1 MEQRQLKFSCTLC
14 SQAVQELFSS
24 LHNLSILR
32 AFTFSSCGSEVKRK
46 WLETL
51 QGHNAFYPLIEH
63 SEDTLGYTVPHATTP
78 TKGNLVKCVLLH
90 VALPSEEKQSYA
102 EMVCNYLVTMV
113 NIHQHTPP
121 WTESVKMQN
130 NPSYI

>member
-1 MEQRQLKFSCTLC
+1 MMEQRQLKFSCTLC

-63 SEDTLGYTVPHATTP
+63 SEDTLGYTAPHATP
-78 TKGNLVKCVLLH
+78 TKGNLVNVFYYTLLCQ
-90 VALPSEEKQSYA
+90 VRRNTVMQKWF
-102 EMVCNYLVTMV
+102 VT
-113 NIHQHTPP
+113 I
-121 WTESVKMQN
+121 S
-130 NPSYI
+130 